1 MKTLMTDV
9 RFVCGLVS
17 VPQEDCPA
25 ATLQDVTKIGN
36 VLVSV
41 AEYQEMLRYKIG
53 RLDSHE

>member
-17 VPQEDCPA
+17 VPQEDCPT

-36 VLVSV
+36 VLVPV
-41 AEYQEMLRYKIG
+41 AEYQKMLRYKLG